1 MMLKR
6 GDEKGHPCLVPNLGE
21 KVLSFSLLGMMLA
34 VGLFQK
40 IFIKLRKFPY
50 IPSLLRVFIMNK
62 CSIFVSCSL
71 CIY

>member
-34 VGLFQK
+34 VGLFLENLYQAEEV
-40 IFIKLRKFPY
+40 
-50 IPSLLRVFIMNK
+50 SLY
-62 CSIFVSCSL
+62 S
-71 CIY
+71 